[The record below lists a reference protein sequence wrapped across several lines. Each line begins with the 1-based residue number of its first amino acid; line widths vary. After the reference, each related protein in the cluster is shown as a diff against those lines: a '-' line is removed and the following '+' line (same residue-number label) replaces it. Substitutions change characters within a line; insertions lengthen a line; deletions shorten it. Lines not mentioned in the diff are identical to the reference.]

1 MLDMLD
7 AFIGGGSKLVFL
19 NDNDDYFIVNE
30 QAGHWNMGCWFSNSS
45 YKQVNDW
52 VDFGGIKKQ
61 KTTAKA
67 TTPTFDRTF
76 HWSDNHSIHEAR
88 THYCHNCDIMLYGI
102 NEIEAGMCDWCKEE
116 MYALESTEGECVS
129 CETNVGK
136 YNGYWDEFICDG
148 CTEKLGA

>member
-1 MLDMLD
+1 
-7 AFIGGGSKLVFL
+7 
-19 NDNDDYFIVNE
+19 
-30 QAGHWNMGCWFSNSS
+30 
-45 YKQVNDW
+45 
-52 VDFGGIKKQ
+52 
-61 KTTAKA
+61 
-67 TTPTFDRTF
+67 
-76 HWSDNHSIHEAR
+76 
-88 THYCHNCDIMLYGI
+88 MLYGI